1 MERMSRHEWEW
12 RKKDVCSA
20 EDGTFERQGG
30 ETEREGNQTQT
41 EKFPLTSSV

>member
-1 MERMSRHEWEW
+1 MGGCKW
-12 RKKDVCSA
+12 RKKDECSA
-20 EDGTFERQGG
+20 EDGTFEPQGG